1 MKTVLGLFFT
11 VLWSSAAIATK
22 FGLYSTTP
30 LVLATTRF
38 LIAGSL
44 LYLYVYVIRKKYPLP
59 KSKEWR
65 TLITLGLLNTTIYL
79 GATFWA
85 LHFVS
90 AGLFNLFVTANP
102 FLVAF
107 LSYIWL
113 KRRITLKEWIGMII
127 AAIGLLIASWPSIK
141 NSDAT
146 VTGLII
152 LGLGMV
158 SMAIGSVY
166 FTKSN
171 LNLPSIVINTWQ
183 VTIGGLVLIPITY
196 VLEKEAYFLK
206 LDWHLFGSLTWL
218 VFIISIGT
226 MLLWFYLLKQD
237 PVRAN
242 NWLFM
247 TPIFGYVL
255 AAIFL
260 NEAITLFDIAAT
272 VFIITGL
279 LLSGNIAIHPIKKIQ
294 AIIPRVSDE
303 SDRSKEMNNF

>member
-1 MKTVLGLFFT
+1 MKTGLGLFFT
-11 VLWSSAAIATK
+11 LLWSSSAIATK
-22 FGLYSTTP
+22 FGLHSTTP

-38 LIAGSL
+38 LIAGGL
-44 LYLYVYVIRKKYPLP
+44 LFLYVYVIRKKYPWP
-59 KSKEWR
+59 KSQEWR
-65 TLITLGLLNTTIYL
+65 SLIILGLLNTTIYL

-85 LHFVS
+85 LNYVS
-90 AGLFNLFVTANP
+90 AGLFNLFVTTNP
-102 FLVAF
+102 FIVAF

-113 KRRITLKEWIGMII
+113 GRRITLKEWIGMII
-127 AAIGLLIASWPSIK
+127 AAAGLLIASWPSLT

-146 VTGLII
+146 VTGIII

-166 FTKSN
+166 FTKCN

-196 VLEKEAYFLK
+196 VLEKEFYFLK
-206 LDWHLFGSLTWL
+206 LDLYLFGSLTWL

-237 PVRAN
+237 TVRAN

-247 TPIFGYVL
+247 TPIFGFVL
-255 AAIFL
+255 AGMFL
-260 NEAITLFDIAAT
+260 NEPITIFDIVAT
-272 VFIITGL
+272 VLIIIGL
-279 LLSGNIAIHPIKKIQ
+279 LFSGNIVIRPIKKIQ
-294 AIIPRVSDE
+294 Y
-303 SDRSKEMNNF
+303 SKS